1 MGNVLEVNKLTTK
14 IATKYGEVV
23 PISDISFTVDRG
35 ETVGLVGESGC
46 GKSMTINSIMRLLP
60 EKTVSYEVKSI
71 RISGQDITELEEKD
85 FCKIRGS
92 KMSMIFQEPMTSLN
106 PSLKIG
112 FQIAEPLRLH
122 TNCTKAK
129 AIEKAKD
136 ALRAVGITD
145 VERVMNSY
153 PFNLSGGMKQ
163 RVVIAMAIICHPD
176 ILLADEP
183 TTALDVTIQA
193 QILRLIKDIQS
204 KNDMGIVLVTHDL
217 GVVAEECD
225 RIIIMYCGQIVE
237 QADTVTIFTKAAHPY
252 TKGLIECIPRLT
264 DQKDRLAHIEGNVMN
279 IREFQ
284 KPGCRFAERCPFVTE
299 KCRTETPLLQ
309 EVESGHLCRC
319 WKTEK

>member
-1 MGNVLEVNKLTTK
+1 MENALEVNRLTTK
-14 IATKYGEVV
+14 IATKSGEVV
-23 PISDISFTVDRG
+23 PISDISFSVARG

-60 EKTVSYEVKSI
+60 EKTTSYEVEAI
-71 RISGQDITELEEKD
+71 RISGEDLTNLEEKD

-106 PSLKIG
+106 PALKIG

-122 TNCTKAK
+122 TNCTKAE
-129 AIEKAKD
+129 AAEKAKET
-136 ALRAVGITD
+136 LKAVGIAD
-145 VERVMNSY
+145 AERVMNSY
-153 PFNLSGGMKQ
+153 PFSLSGGMRQ

-204 KNDMGIVLVTHDL
+204 KNDMGVVLVTHDL

-237 QADTVTIFTKAAHPY
+237 QADTITIFTKAAHPY
-252 TKGLIECIPRLT
+252 TRGLIDCIPRLT
-264 DQKDRLAHIEGNVMN
+264 DQKDRLAHIEGSVMN
-279 IREFQ
+279 IREFH
-284 KPGCRFAERCPFVTE
+284 KAGCRFAERCPHATE
-299 KCRTETPLLQ
+299 KCRKETPHLQ
-309 EVESGHLCRC
+309 ELEPGHLCRC